1 MGSYEHG
8 SLTLSATDWR
18 RPSSQKVFPTV
29 LDDIASVTLSTALS
43 ALAQRERVSANNIA
57 NLETPNFSASSVSFE
72 DSLRAAVAAGDP
84 ASARFSVTPTGETPG
99 LNGNNVDLDT
109 ETMTDEK
116 TQLQYSLLSGAIS
129 AKFNLIDT
137 VIKG

>member
-1 MGSYEHG
+1 MWSYEHG
-8 SLTLSATDWR
+8 SLTHSATDRR
-18 RPSSQKVFPTV
+18 RPSVDEGFPTV

-57 NLETPNFSASSVSFE
+57 NLETPDFSASTVSFE

-84 ASARFSVTPTGETPG
+84 ASAQVSVTPTGETPG

-109 ETMTDEK
+109 ETVTDEK
-116 TQLQYSLLSGAIS
+116 TQLQYSLLSGAMS